1 VGSGTMLSFP
11 HAEFPQDFLDQLEY
25 LRPPSQLFFQG
36 TDHSFLVGRTM
47 TTCIWVTHGVPV
59 IFPDPASTT
68 QWFVLEFPFKFCCQ
82 SFVRYYSAEV
92 ADKIWSLCQR
102 VAATYGINIYQDE
115 IYDVHPVHRAVEGRY
130 RLDQPPTPLI
140 LSHPLDMHSRDYPNW
155 IEQFVRDTYELLLDR
170 SLQSS
175 TPRTVCLRLTFGF
188 LEVDASPGGPFKAT
202 AIVRP
207 ANDYG
212 RLWADD
218 FSCLEFEQL
227 ANGSMSATITP
238 SFRWILNR
246 HSNARPMYPMS
257 VLDAAD
263 DRDYESTLVF
273 TDSDAKS
280 PVSVPDSDPDSD
292 QESEVNDM

>member
-1 VGSGTMLSFP
+1 MLPLEMNAREQMCRMPIVGSGTMLSFP

-47 TTCIWVTHGVPV
+47 TTCIWVPHGVPV

-68 QWFVLEFPFKFCCQ
+68 QWFVLEFPFKFCGQ

-140 LSHPLDMHSRDYPNW
+140 LSHPLDMQRRDYPNW

-188 LEVDASPGGPFKAT
+188 PR
-202 AIVRP
+202 RP
-207 ANDYG
+207 ADLSKQQPSSGLRMIMVGSG
-212 RLWADD
+212 RTTFLVLSLNSSQMEVCLPLSRHRSVG
-218 FSCLEFEQL
+218 FSIGIRMRGQC
-227 ANGSMSATITP
+227 IP
-238 SFRWILNR
+238 
-246 HSNARPMYPMS
+246 
-257 VLDAAD
+257 
-263 DRDYESTLVF
+263 
-273 TDSDAKS
+273 
-280 PVSVPDSDPDSD
+280 
-292 QESEVNDM
+292 